1 MNFPSRQFI
10 PFICGLLLTSALTSF
25 AQQARDWTTTDGKKH
40 SGSIMFMSSKSITI
54 KGTRGM
60 VSIPFTKLSPADQ
73 QYISQLK
80 SKTKK
85 ITNPGIP
92 ISNLPPGMNKTKS
105 TLPLPTAVSRP
116 SSPPKPPAAIQ
127 KTWPSEVKTD
137 FSPADIITVTE
148 TRREGYVY
156 RSPHFE
162 FRSPIRLPHRVVR
175 EFSLVF
181 EATYDLAS
189 AMPIGLNPKP
199 GGNGYYV
206 TQLYDTSEEYLAAG
220 GPIGSS
226 GAFFPAQGK
235 IHVPLSSLGV
245 TRTANNIKVNRGG
258 AGSTLIHEV
267 THQVMMR
274 WLPLIPMWI
283 GEGFAEITSALPYET
298 GRFKLTHMS
307 TPVRKN
313 TGRGPGAGRS
323 FDMTPLPELMNMSA
337 QTWNAAVADGT
348 SQQNYRS
355 AMVLTYYFL
364 RLDGNEQGGRFHAF
378 INARLKGSGGGKDQ
392 QKYLL
397 DGRSYEQ
404 LQKDVA
410 RAWRDKGLKIS
421 YRK

>member
-1 MNFPSRQFI
+1 MNFSAIQYTLLV
-10 PFICGLLLTSALTSF
+10 CGLLLSSILTSL
-25 AQQARDWTTTDGKKH
+25 AQQSRNWTTTDGKKH

-54 KGTRGM
+54 KGARGM
-60 VSIPFTKLSPADQ
+60 VSIPFAKLSPEDQ
-73 QYISQLK
+73 KYISQLK

-85 ITNPGIP
+85 INNPGIP
-92 ISNLPPGMNKTKS
+92 ISNLPPGINKTRTTS
-105 TLPLPTAVSRP
+105 PLPTSITKPGAPTKP
-116 SSPPKPPAAIQ
+116 SATIQ
-127 KTWPSEVKTD
+127 KTWPLEVKTE

-148 TRREGYVY
+148 TKREGYVY

-162 FRSPIRLPHRVVR
+162 FRSPIRLPHRAVR

-189 AMPIGLNPKP
+189 AMPIGLNPQP

-206 TQLYDTSEEYLAAG
+206 TQLYETSEEYLAGG
-220 GPIGSS
+220 GPVGSA

-245 TRTANNIKVNRGG
+245 SRSANNIKVQRGG

-274 WLPLIPMWI
+274 WLPLIPMWM
-283 GEGFAEITSALPYET
+283 GEGFAEITSALPYEA

-323 FDMTPLPELMNMSA
+323 FEMTPLPELMTMSA
-337 QTWNAAVADGT
+337 QTWGAAVADGA

-364 RLDGNEQGGRFHAF
+364 RLDGEGHGKRFHAF
-378 INARLKGSGGGKDQ
+378 INARLKGSNFGNAQK
-392 QKYLL
+392 KYLL
-397 DGRSYEQ
+397 DGRSYDQ

-410 RAWRDKGLKIS
+410 RAWREKGLKIS